1 MAMRLAIGSV
11 MILGAAAC
19 GSSEPPVGEGTTSP
33 DAVADMAD
41 VDPTAIRPFEIDV
54 PDEVLVDLA
63 ARLDHTRF
71 PDEVGTDWTYGT
83 DLAYLQELLTYWRES
98 FDWRAQERRLNQFD
112 QYKTRIDG
120 LDIHFIHQR
129 SPEENALPI
138 IITHGWPGSIAE
150 FTKIIGPLTDPVA
163 HGGRAEDAFHV
174 VAPSIPGYG
183 FSDIPREPG
192 MGPEQ
197 VADINAQLMA
207 RLGYERYGAQGGDW
221 GSIISRLLAFKHA
234 SHVVGLHLNF
244 LIAGPPQGV
253 DDPTAGVPA
262 VELARMQERQAA
274 FGEETGYQQIQGTK
288 PQTLGYGLNDSPAG
302 LAAWIVEKPQLV
314 RLQRRPRVDL
324 HTRRAADEHHDL
336 LGDADDHVVNAH
348 VLRVPTYEL
357 GDVARAGRSADRR
370 RHLSTGGVFLSAQVG
385 GGAVQPHALDGDA
398 SRRALR
404 RARATG
410 ADGGRSPGLLSGPE
424 IRGSD
429 CGAGLQP
436 CQGRLY
442 LGSA

>member
-1 MAMRLAIGSV
+1 MAMRLAIGIV

-19 GSSEPPVGEGTTSP
+19 GSSEPPVGEGTASP

-54 PDEVLVDLA
+54 PDEVLADLA
-63 ARLDHTRF
+63 TRLDHTRF

-129 SPEENALPI
+129 SPEANALPI

-207 RLGYERYGAQGGDW
+207 RLGYDRYGAQGGDW
-221 GSIISRLLAFKHA
+221 GSIISRLLAFKNA

-302 LAAWIVEKPQLV
+302 LAAWIVEKFRNWCDCNGDPESIFTRDELLTNITIYWVTQTITSSTRMYYESRHASSAMSLG
-314 RLQRRPRVDL
+314 RV
-324 HTRRAADEHHDL
+324 E
-336 LGDADDHVVNAH
+336 
-348 VLRVPTYEL
+348 VPTAGAIFPQEVYFSPRKWVEAQYNLTRWTEMPRGGHFAALEQPEL
-357 GDVARAGRSADRR
+357 MVDDLRAFFQD
-370 RHLSTGGVFLSAQVG
+370 
-385 GGAVQPHALDGDA
+385 
-398 SRRALR
+398 LR
-404 RARATG
+404 
-410 ADGGRSPGLLSGPE
+410 
-424 IRGSD
+424 
-429 CGAGLQP
+429 
-436 CQGRLY
+436 
-442 LGSA
+442 

>member
-1 MAMRLAIGSV
+1 M
-11 MILGAAAC
+11 
-19 GSSEPPVGEGTTSP
+19 
-33 DAVADMAD
+33 
-41 VDPTAIRPFEIDV
+41 
-54 PDEVLVDLA
+54 
-63 ARLDHTRF
+63 
-71 PDEVGTDWTYGT
+71 
-83 DLAYLQELLTYWRES
+83 
-98 FDWRAQERRLNQFD
+98 
-112 QYKTRIDG
+112 YKTRIDG

-207 RLGYERYGAQGGDW
+207 RLGYDRYGAQGGDW
-221 GSIISRLLAFKHA
+221 GSIISRLLAFKNA
-234 SHVVGLHLNF
+234 SHVVGLHLNL

-302 LAAWIVEKPQLV
+302 LAAWIVEKFRNWCDCNGDPESIFTRDELLTNITIYWVTQTITSSTRMYYESRHASSAMSLG
-314 RLQRRPRVDL
+314 RV
-324 HTRRAADEHHDL
+324 E
-336 LGDADDHVVNAH
+336 
-348 VLRVPTYEL
+348 VPTAGAIFPQEVYFSPRKWVEAQYNLTRWTEMPRGGHFAALEQPEL
-357 GDVARAGRSADRR
+357 IVDDLRAFFQD
-370 RHLSTGGVFLSAQVG
+370 
-385 GGAVQPHALDGDA
+385 
-398 SRRALR
+398 LR
-404 RARATG
+404 
-410 ADGGRSPGLLSGPE
+410 
-424 IRGSD
+424 
-429 CGAGLQP
+429 
-436 CQGRLY
+436 
-442 LGSA
+442 

>member
-1 MAMRLAIGSV
+1 MAMRLAIGIV

-19 GSSEPPVGEGTTSP
+19 GSSEPPVGEGVASP

-54 PDEVLVDLA
+54 PDDVLADLA
-63 ARLDHTRF
+63 TRLDHTRF

-83 DLAYLQELLTYWRES
+83 DRAYLQELLTYWRES

-129 SPEENALPI
+129 SPEANALPI

-207 RLGYERYGAQGGDW
+207 RLGYDRYGAQGGDW
-221 GSIISRLLAFKHA
+221 GSIISRLLAFKNA

-274 FGEETGYQQIQGTK
+274 FREETGYQQIQGTK

-302 LAAWIVEKPQLV
+302 LAAWIVEKFRNWCDCNGDPESIFTRDELLTNITIYWVTQTITSSTRMYYESQHASSAMSLG
-314 RLQRRPRVDL
+314 RVK
-324 HTRRAADEHHDL
+324 
-336 LGDADDHVVNAH
+336 
-348 VLRVPTYEL
+348 VPTAGAIFPQEVYFSPRKWVEAQYNLTRWTEMPRGGHFAALEQPEL
-357 GDVARAGRSADRR
+357 MVDDLRAFFQD
-370 RHLSTGGVFLSAQVG
+370 
-385 GGAVQPHALDGDA
+385 
-398 SRRALR
+398 LR
-404 RARATG
+404 
-410 ADGGRSPGLLSGPE
+410 
-424 IRGSD
+424 
-429 CGAGLQP
+429 
-436 CQGRLY
+436 
-442 LGSA
+442 